1 MANVKYS
8 QNNFARLNKSHDYI
22 DPVYSF
28 PKCDKVDI
36 FSRIPSGSSRCF
48 IDRSSMRQPPRRL
61 KVIELSIATIQQETL
76 LIRAE
81 SSMDGKYGRTLGNR
95 ALQCCGIVPILF
107 QQCCSKI
114 VVAIRSTF

>member
-36 FSRIPSGSSRCF
+36 FFTNSFGLISLLY
-48 IDRSSMRQPPRRL
+48 RSFFH
-61 KVIELSIATIQQETL
+61 ET
-76 LIRAE
+76 A
-81 SSMDGKYGRTLGNR
+81 S
-95 ALQCCGIVPILF
+95 P
-107 QQCCSKI
+107 
-114 VVAIRSTF
+114 

>member
-1 MANVKYS
+1 MLSIHKTTSRDSIKVMITLILYILF
-8 QNNFARLNKSHDYI
+8 QNAIKLIF
-22 DPVYSF
+22 
-28 PKCDKVDI
+28 

-48 IDRSSMRQPPRRL
+48 IVRSSMRQPPRRL